1 MIARVERI
9 TRPVP
14 MIPPA
19 DVLKTIL
26 VVDDN
31 QDMLSFVSS
40 CMKESFNVFTASD
53 GSVETMASE
62 VGMSRSTLYKKLMAI
77 TGLGPAE
84 FIRTIRVKRG
94 KALLETSQM
103 QITEIAYAVG
113 FTTVKSFTMNFK
125 AEYGV
130 TPTEFRQKQN

>member
-1 MIARVERI
+1 
-9 TRPVP
+9 
-14 MIPPA
+14 
-19 DVLKTIL
+19 
-26 VVDDN
+26 
-31 QDMLSFVSS
+31 
-40 CMKESFNVFTASD
+40 
-53 GSVETMASE
+53 
-62 VGMSRSTLYKKLMAI
+62 MSRSTLYKKLMAI

-125 AEYGV
+125 AEYGM
-130 TPTEFRQKQN
+130 TPTEFRQKQSNNEM